1 MNPATTEYCRETKM
15 ASRILNYANE
25 ESGPEKNMSVA
36 VYNEN
41 KVYIRHHLC
50 NKSDPNAVLLRPGV
64 FPADISPRA
73 VRDRIRELDPD
84 GSLGYSSQRGYK
96 LIEVSS
102 SNSVVKW
109 ATFNAQSQVVVKHP
123 NGTFE
128 SMTKNARGS
137 DEKHVFVPSSRVHT
151 ELTDEQILSG
161 YFLLSTI
168 IGGPPQITAQLMRL
182 RVNMCAFEQ
191 RRMCAYPE
199 EMMARKSLAI
209 RQFPGYV
216 RWATTECRLPDSCHI
231 DVCIAFG
238 MPFREL
244 RDDEVECMLSDGDT
258 SNVLKD
264 GTSISDLV
272 NPVHPWA
279 IEETQFVST
288 AHTTR
293 QFLMSVIEN
302 DAGVDDS
309 TLSVMLVAFYRKM
322 EIEYAERLAQC
333 ECRCKE
339 EYIAKHSEFK

>member
-1 MNPATTEYCRETKM
+1 
-15 ASRILNYANE
+15 
-25 ESGPEKNMSVA
+25 
-36 VYNEN
+36 
-41 KVYIRHHLC
+41 
-50 NKSDPNAVLLRPGV
+50 
-64 FPADISPRA
+64 
-73 VRDRIRELDPD
+73 
-84 GSLGYSSQRGYK
+84 
-96 LIEVSS
+96 
-102 SNSVVKW
+102 
-109 ATFNAQSQVVVKHP
+109 
-123 NGTFE
+123 
-128 SMTKNARGS
+128 MTKNASGS
-137 DEKHVFVPSSRVHT
+137 EEKYVFVPSSRVHT

-168 IGGPPQITAQLMRL
+168 IGGPPQITAQLIRL

-199 EMMARKSLAI
+199 EMTARKSLAI

-216 RWATTECRLPDSCHI
+216 KWATTECRLPDSCHI

-244 RDDEVECMLSDGDT
+244 RDDEVECMLSEGL
-258 SNVLKD
+258 VLKD
-264 GTSISDLV
+264 SMSISELV

-293 QFLMSVIEN
+293 RFLMSVIEN
-302 DAGVDDS
+302 DTDVDEGG
-309 TLSVMLVAFYRKM
+309 LAVMLVAFYRKM